1 MDDQTVKL
9 DGRVALITGAA
20 HRIGAAIARQLH
32 GIGMNLVLHYRHS
45 RESAEALRAELEA
58 KRAETVHLIQG
69 DLLDSDTLPSLVE
82 AAHGRWGQLD
92 ALVNNASSFYP
103 TPVGQVTV
111 EQWEDLLGTNLRA
124 PFFLSQAAAHYLRG
138 EGGVI
143 VNIVDI
149 HADRPLKEHPAYSIA
164 KAGLVM
170 LTKTMARELGPT
182 IRVNA
187 VAPGA
192 ILWPERGM
200 SDEQRQKIISSTVL
214 QRQGT
219 PEDIARAV
227 LFLIRDADYMSG
239 QVVTVD
245 GGRSI
250 VL

>member
-149 HADRPLKEHPAYSIA
+149 HADRPLKNYPVYSMA

-170 LTKTMARELGPT
+170 LTKALACELGPEV
-182 IRVNA
+182 RVNA

-192 ILWPERGM
+192 ILWPENDM
-200 SDEQRQKIISSTVL
+200 DDITKQRIISRTIL
-214 QRQGT
+214 KRRGN
-219 PEDIARAV
+219 PDDIARAV
-227 LFLIRDADYMSG
+227 LFLVRDAAYTSG
-239 QVVTVD
+239 HVLTVD
-245 GGRSI
+245 GGRS
-250 VL
+250 LNS